1 MSENSTHDAEQR
13 FRRLLD
19 ERFDGLTRRIDEWL
33 EETRTRGETIQQIL
47 NEALQQPF
55 LKDGAPQ
62 NAASQEGDPL
72 GDLAEFARD
81 VECTADQGK
90 ILTRLI
96 EGSAAL
102 APRVLLFIVKDN
114 TLRGWAGRGFTGI
127 TVRNI
132 AVPLSDD
139 TVLGEAARA
148 CAAVQESATARD
160 GNATLTTQLGVPSE
174 LLAVPLW
181 VRDRVAAILYA
192 DTMDGVWYPDAITVM
207 SSLAALSLEALPA
220 RARYPRPMGTTG
232 AQATAVPVA
241 TEPEPVEAEVAA
253 AASTPSVE
261 TGQVHETHEAHAPAH
276 VIDEEEPADLPD
288 DAPDSATEEAV
299 RFARLL
305 VSEIALYNERAIEE
319 GRRTKDLYQRLKDDI
334 ERSRKMYEQRFSP
347 TQQGG
352 TNHFRDEL
360 IRTLAGGD
368 RSAIAIPWD

>member
-1 MSENSTHDAEQR
+1 MNEHPSNDVEQR

-55 LKDGAPQ
+55 LRDGAPQ
-62 NAASQEGDPL
+62 NAGTQEGDPL

-102 APRVLLFIVKDN
+102 APRVLLFIVKD
-114 TLRGWAGRGFTGI
+114 TALRGWAGRGFSGL

-132 AVPLSDD
+132 ALPLADD
-139 TVLGEAARA
+139 TVLGEAARS
-148 CAAVQESATARD
+148 CCAVQETPTARD
-160 GNATLTTQLGVPSE
+160 GNAALTTQLGVPAE

-207 SSLAALSLEALPA
+207 TSLAALSLEALPA
-220 RARYPRPMGTTG
+220 RVRYPRPVGAG
-232 AQATAVPVA
+232 AQAIPVVL
-241 TEPEPVEAEVAA
+241 EPEPVAAPVAPEAREA
-253 AASTPSVE
+253 P
-261 TGQVHETHEAHAPAH
+261 ETHEVHEIH
-276 VIDEEEPADLPD
+276 EDEVADLPD
-288 DAPDSATEEAV
+288 HAADAGTEEAV

-334 ERSRKMYEQRFSP
+334 ERSRRMYEQRFSP

-352 TNHFRDEL
+352 ANHFRDEL
-360 IRTLAGGD
+360 IRTLAAGD

>member
-1 MSENSTHDAEQR
+1 MTENSTHDAEQR

-33 EETRTRGETIQQIL
+33 EETRARGETIQQIL

-55 LKDGAPQ
+55 LRDGAPQ
-62 NAASQEGDPL
+62 NVASQEGDPL

-114 TLRGWAGRGFTGI
+114 MLRGWAGRGFTGL

-132 AVPLSDD
+132 TLPLDDD
-139 TVLGEAARA
+139 TVLGEAARS
-148 CAAVQESATARD
+148 CAAVQETPTARD
-160 GNATLTTQLGVPSE
+160 GNATLTTQLGVPTD

-207 SSLAALSLEALPA
+207 TSLAALSLEALPA
-220 RARYPRPMGTTG
+220 RARYPRPMGAG
-232 AQATAVPVA
+232 APATAAPVA
-241 TEPEPVEAEVAA
+241 IEPEPPEAAPEEAA
-253 AASTPSVE
+253 
-261 TGQVHETHEAHAPAH
+261 THEAHEAAPAH
-276 VIDEEEPADLPD
+276 EIQEDEPADLPAD
-288 DAPDSATEEAV
+288 VPDSATEEAV

-334 ERSRKMYEQRFSP
+334 ERSRRMYEQRFSP

>member
-1 MSENSTHDAEQR
+1 MNENHTHDAEQR

-55 LKDGAPQ
+55 LRDGAPQ
-62 NAASQEGDPL
+62 NVPIQEGDPL

-114 TLRGWAGRGFTGI
+114 MLRGWAGRGFTGL

-132 AVPLSDD
+132 TLPLADD
-139 TVLGEAARA
+139 TVLGEAARS
-148 CAAVQESATARD
+148 CAAVQETPTARD
-160 GNATLTTQLGVPSE
+160 GNATLTTQLGVPTD

-207 SSLAALSLEALPA
+207 TSLAALSLEALPA
-220 RARYPRPMGTTG
+220 RARYPRPISVG
-232 AQATAVPVA
+232 APATAAPVA
-241 TEPEPVEAEVAA
+241 IEPEPAAAEQAA
-253 AASTPSVE
+253 AAPPAE
-261 TGQVHETHEAHAPAH
+261 TRMVHEAAPAH
-276 VIDEEEPADLPD
+276 EIQEDEPEDLPAD
-288 DAPDSATEEAV
+288 APGSATEEAV

-334 ERSRKMYEQRFSP
+334 ERSRRMYEQRFSP

>member
-1 MSENSTHDAEQR
+1 MNEHPSNDADQR

-33 EETRTRGETIQQIL
+33 EETRSRGESIQQIL

-55 LKDGAPQ
+55 LRDGAPQ
-62 NAASQEGDPL
+62 NAPAQEGDPL

-90 ILTRLI
+90 ILARLI

-102 APRVLLFIVKDN
+102 APRVLLFIIKDAA
-114 TLRGWAGRGFTGI
+114 LRGWAGRGFANLALRNI
-127 TVRNI
+127 TV
-132 AVPLSDD
+132 PLADD
-139 TVLGEAARA
+139 TVLGEAARS
-148 CAAVQESATARD
+148 CCAVQESPMSRQ
-160 GNATLTTQLGVPSE
+160 GNAALTTQLGTPAE
-174 LLAVPLW
+174 QLAVPLW

-207 SSLAALSLEALPA
+207 TSLAALSLEALPA
-220 RARYPRPMGTTG
+220 RVRYPRPVGTG
-232 AQATAVPVA
+232 SQAIPILDA
-241 TEPEPVEAEVAA
+241 EPVEAKQAPAAPEPRPVPKTHAAPEPEVHEINEDEVAELPE
-253 AASTPSVE
+253 ASPES
-261 TGQVHETHEAHAPAH
+261 GQG
-276 VIDEEEPADLPD
+276 
-288 DAPDSATEEAV
+288 EAV

-360 IRTLAGGD
+360 IRTIAGGD